1 MADYTANAYGIND
14 SRKDGKDQTTTAKKE
29 PKTNF
34 NKGRNVMRFV
44 VAEGDEIAGGEI
56 FVKKAQTVSA
66 SDTFTITVQSG

>member
-44 VAEGDEIAGGEI
+44 VAEGDEIAGGE
-56 FVKKAQTVSA
+56 
-66 SDTFTITVQSG
+66 